1 MLDILM
7 RTVVPVFLLIGA
19 GFLAR
24 RREVLKAGDE
34 RVLSGY
40 VYYFALPSLFVINI
54 AEISFTPEILTF
66 VIAGIVPVLIA
77 LAVYVLLYVVLRLS
91 KDTVSLLILTT
102 IFGSLAFFGIPFTS
116 LAFPQDGE
124 RLATLS
130 AATIAIVSVPV
141 SLTILELHKL
151 QSAAK
156 WEGIKHV
163 VRRLTRNPLILSI
176 ILGVFLSL
184 AKVEIPIPFSNSLH
198 MLGSTTSVVA
208 IFMLG
213 VFLYGR
219 EYKNVAKAFK
229 LSLLRIVFLPA
240 TAFLSTVLLGVTEV
254 EGAVLVLMHGM
265 PIAISMI
272 VLSERYDFHK
282 ETIASL
288 ILISSIGAAFYL
300 NMWLLLLNI

>member
-7 RTVVPVFLLIGA
+7 RTIVPVFLLIGA
-19 GFLAR
+19 GFLSR
-24 RREVLKAGDE
+24 RTGVLRAGDE

-66 VIAGIVPVLIA
+66 VMAGIVPVLIT
-77 LAVYVLLYVVLRLS
+77 LAVYSLLYVVLRLS

-130 AATIAIVSVPV
+130 AATIAIVSVPI

-151 QSAAK
+151 QSAAR
-156 WEGIKHV
+156 WEGMKYV
-163 VRRLTRNPLILSI
+163 VRKLSRNPLILSI
-176 ILGVFLSL
+176 IFGIFFSL
-184 AKVEIPIPFSNSLH
+184 TNVEIPVPISNSLH
-198 MLGSTTSVVA
+198 LLGSTTSVVA

-219 EYKNVAKAFK
+219 EYKNVAKAFE
-229 LSLLRIVFLPA
+229 LSLLRIVFLP
-240 TAFLSTVLLGVTEV
+240 TIAFLSTILLGVTGT

-282 ETIASL
+282 ETVASL
-288 ILISSIGAAFYL
+288 ILISSLGAAFYL
-300 NMWLLLLNI
+300 NVWLLLLGQ